1 MPNFSIDEEQRYL
14 ESFLEML
21 KTKNIADIK
30 KTIDHNGNTWVIIEL
45 PDSDDSKYEEP
56 LFAQWGTLFG
66 YTTKSGGHERFY
78 ESINKK
84 LALSDYD
91 IVLISKYDNHPFSI
105 EIRLKEKEKDIETKQ
120 SNTGGKKKR
129 SKKRMKSTKKKRHIK
144 KRRYTKKR
152 R

>member
-1 MPNFSIDEEQRYL
+1 
-14 ESFLEML
+14 
-21 KTKNIADIK
+21 
-30 KTIDHNGNTWVIIEL
+30 
-45 PDSDDSKYEEP
+45 
-56 LFAQWGTLFG
+56 
-66 YTTKSGGHERFY
+66 
-78 ESINKK
+78 
-84 LALSDYD
+84 
-91 IVLISKYDNHPFSI
+91 LISKYDNHPFSI